1 MKHLWAP
8 WRMSYI
14 ENTNS
19 EDGCLFCTCL
29 KMQDGEENLILKR
42 SSLTFV
48 ILNRYPYVNGHMM
61 VVPNKHVA
69 SLDELDPSEQAQL
82 MHLASQSIRV
92 LRKVYNAESFNL
104 GANIGEP
111 AGAGIAEHVHLHIVP
126 RWPGDTNFMATTAST
141 RVLPEA
147 LEVTYQRLRQAWDS
161 LEDQ

>member
-14 ENTNS
+14 EDMNS
-19 EDGCLFCTCL
+19 EEGCLFCTCL
-29 KMQDGEENLILKR
+29 QMQDGVDNLILMR
-42 SSLTFV
+42 SRLAFV

-61 VVPNKHVA
+61 IVPKQHVA
-69 SLDELDPSEQAQL
+69 SLDELDQDSQAEL
-82 MHLASQSIRV
+82 MHLSTQSIRV
-92 LRKVYNAESFNL
+92 LRQVYNAQSFNL

-111 AGAGIAEHVHLHIVP
+111 AGAGIAEHVHLHILP

-161 LEDQ
+161 LDKQ